1 MVPTDFANFFLAT
14 AGAGAALIGLL
25 FVAISINPDRT
36 FGHAAQP
43 GRQQVASGAFT
54 ALVNAFFISTGA
66 LIPHT
71 QIAYLTLVMGGI
83 GLLNSLRLG
92 RELLV
97 GRGRASQGVKARWSV
112 ALPALAFVA
121 VSLILYGYEVVVAV
135 LLLMHPDE
143 VGFVYTLCGILLG
156 IYGLGLVRAWELLG
170 APHSSFISRL
180 NPLQES
186 PEAPAKD
193 SQPDA

>member
-1 MVPTDFANFFLAT
+1 
-14 AGAGAALIGLL
+14 
-25 FVAISINPDRT
+25 
-36 FGHAAQP
+36 
-43 GRQQVASGAFT
+43 
-54 ALVNAFFISTGA
+54 
-66 LIPHT
+66 
-71 QIAYLTLVMGGI
+71 
-83 GLLNSLRLG
+83 
-92 RELLV
+92 
-97 GRGRASQGVKARWSV
+97 V